1 MLIRWSRSTTSR
13 RRACSAAPGTRCG
26 CGSNDAASP
35 SCSER
40 LIVTVYLNG
49 QFVALEDAKI
59 SVLDRGFIY
68 GDGVYEL
75 IPVYNRRP
83 YRLRQHLARLQRSLD
98 GIGLA
103 NPHTDAEWEATIAKL
118 IERMPFAD
126 QGVYFQVTRGVAKR
140 DHAFP
145 AGVAPTVFMMSNPL
159 ALPTREQVEGG
170 VAVVTGVDER
180 WLHCDL
186 KTISLLGN
194 VLARQRAV
202 DAGAT
207 ETVLFRNGYLTEAS
221 ASNVLLVR
229 GGVIVAPPKD
239 NQILPGI
246 TYDVAFELAREGGL
260 PIEVRPVP
268 KDEALAA
275 DEMWLS
281 SSTKEV
287 LAVTSLDGRPF
298 AGGKPGPVFRKVHA
312 LFQASKAA

>member
-1 MLIRWSRSTTSR
+1 
-13 RRACSAAPGTRCG
+13 
-26 CGSNDAASP
+26 
-35 SCSER
+35 
-40 LIVTVYLNG
+40 VTVYLNG
-49 QFVALEDAKI
+49 QFLPLEDAKV

-75 IPVYNRRP
+75 VPVYGRRP

-98 GIGLA
+98 GIRLA
-103 NPHTDAEWEATIAKL
+103 NPHTDAEWEAIIAGL
-118 IERMPFAD
+118 IGRMTFAD
-126 QGVYFQVTRGVAKR
+126 QGVYLQVTRGAAKR

-159 ALPTREQVEGG
+159 VLPSREQVERG
-170 VAVVTGVDER
+170 VAVVTAVDER

-194 VLARQRAV
+194 VLARQLAV

-287 LAVTSLDGRPF
+287 LAVTALDGRPF
-298 AGGKPGPVFRKVHA
+298 AGGTPGPVFRKVHA

>member
-1 MLIRWSRSTTSR
+1 M
-13 RRACSAAPGTRCG
+13 
-26 CGSNDAASP
+26 
-35 SCSER
+35 
-40 LIVTVYLNG
+40 TVYLNG
-49 QFVALEDAKI
+49 QFLPLEEAKV

-75 IPVYNRRP
+75 VPVYGRRP

-98 GIGLA
+98 GIRLA
-103 NPHTDAEWEATIAKL
+103 NPHTDAEWEAIIAGL
-118 IERMPFAD
+118 IGRMAFAD
-126 QGVYFQVTRGVAKR
+126 QGVYLQVTRGAAKR

-159 ALPTREQVEGG
+159 ALPSREQIERG
-170 VAVVTGVDER
+170 VAVVTAADER

-194 VLARQRAV
+194 VLARQLAV

-229 GGVIVAPPKD
+229 DGVIVAPPKD

-246 TYDVAFELAREGGL
+246 TYDVAFELAREAGL
-260 PIEVRPVP
+260 PIEVRAVS

-287 LAVTSLDGRPF
+287 LAVTSVDGRPLG
-298 AGGKPGPVFRKVHA
+298 GGKPGPVFRKVHA

>member
-1 MLIRWSRSTTSR
+1 
-13 RRACSAAPGTRCG
+13 
-26 CGSNDAASP
+26 
-35 SCSER
+35 
-40 LIVTVYLNG
+40 VTVYLNG
-49 QFVALEDAKI
+49 QFLPLEDAKV

-75 IPVYNRRP
+75 VPVYGRRP

-98 GIGLA
+98 GIRLA
-103 NPHTDAEWEATIAKL
+103 NPHTDAEWEAIIAGL
-118 IERMPFAD
+118 IGRMTFAD
-126 QGVYFQVTRGVAKR
+126 QGVYLQVTRGAAKR

-145 AGVAPTVFMMSNPL
+145 TGVAPTVFMMSNPL
-159 ALPTREQVEGG
+159 VLPSREQVERG
-170 VAVVTGVDER
+170 VAVVTAVDER

-194 VLARQRAV
+194 VLARQLAV

-287 LAVTSLDGRPF
+287 LAVTALDGRPF
-298 AGGKPGPVFRKVHA
+298 AGGTPGPVFRKVHA

>member
-1 MLIRWSRSTTSR
+1 M
-13 RRACSAAPGTRCG
+13 
-26 CGSNDAASP
+26 
-35 SCSER
+35 
-40 LIVTVYLNG
+40 TVYLNG

-75 IPVYNRRP
+75 IPVYRRRP
-83 YRLRQHLARLQRSLD
+83 YRLRQHLSRLQRSLD

-103 NPHTDAEWEATIAKL
+103 NPHSDAEWEAIIGTL
-118 IERMPFAD
+118 IERMPFDD

-145 AGVAPTVFMMSNPL
+145 VGVAATVFMMSNPL

-221 ASNVLLVR
+221 ASNVLVVR
-229 GGVIVAPPKD
+229 GGTVIAPPKD

-246 TYDVAFELAREGGL
+246 TYDATFELARQGGL
-260 PIEVRPVP
+260 PMEVRPVP

-298 AGGKPGPVFRKVHA
+298 GGGKPGPLFKKVYA
-312 LFQASKAA
+312 LFQASKPV

>member
-1 MLIRWSRSTTSR
+1 M
-13 RRACSAAPGTRCG
+13 
-26 CGSNDAASP
+26 
-35 SCSER
+35 
-40 LIVTVYLNG
+40 TVYLNG
-49 QFVALEDAKI
+49 QFLPLEDAKV

-75 IPVYNRRP
+75 VPVYGRRP

-98 GIGLA
+98 GIRLA
-103 NPHTDAEWEATIAKL
+103 NPHTDAEWEAIIAGL
-118 IERMPFAD
+118 IGRMTFAD
-126 QGVYFQVTRGVAKR
+126 QGVYLQVTRGAAKR

-159 ALPTREQVEGG
+159 VLPSREQVERG
-170 VAVVTGVDER
+170 VAVVTAVDER

-194 VLARQRAV
+194 VLARQLAV

-287 LAVTSLDGRPF
+287 LAVTALDGRPF

>member
-1 MLIRWSRSTTSR
+1 
-13 RRACSAAPGTRCG
+13 
-26 CGSNDAASP
+26 
-35 SCSER
+35 
-40 LIVTVYLNG
+40 VTVYLNG
-49 QFVALEDAKI
+49 QFLPLEEAKV

-75 IPVYNRRP
+75 VPVYGRRP

-98 GIGLA
+98 GIRLA
-103 NPHTDAEWEATIAKL
+103 NPHTDDEWEAIIAGL
-118 IERMPFAD
+118 IGRMAFAD
-126 QGVYFQVTRGVAKR
+126 QGVYLQVTRGAAKR

-159 ALPTREQVEGG
+159 ALPSREQIERG
-170 VAVVTGVDER
+170 VAVVTAADER

-194 VLARQRAV
+194 VLARQLAV

-229 GGVIVAPPKD
+229 DGVIVAPPKD

-260 PIEVRPVP
+260 PIQVRPVP
-268 KDEALAA
+268 KEEALAA

-298 AGGKPGPVFRKVHA
+298 GGGKPGPVFRKVHA